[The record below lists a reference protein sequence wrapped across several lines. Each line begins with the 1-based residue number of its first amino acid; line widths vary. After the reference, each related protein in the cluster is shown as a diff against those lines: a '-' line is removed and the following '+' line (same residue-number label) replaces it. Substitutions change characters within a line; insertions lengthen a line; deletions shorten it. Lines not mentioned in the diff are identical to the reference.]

1 MTSKTKKMGFW
12 SIVLL
17 TINSIIGTGIF
28 LSPGGVTKQAGSMAP
43 FIYICTAIFAAVLA
57 VTFASASKYVV
68 KNGAAYSY
76 AKAAFG
82 ENVGMFIGVTR
93 YVSASIAW
101 GVMATAV
108 VKNALNIFGQDPKN
122 LVNVTIGF
130 IILMFILFMINIKG
144 TAFLTLISN
153 LSTIGKMAALAITIL
168 AGLAIILMTGVN
180 NITAV
185 DSLTNEAGKLVV
197 NPMNSTIFVTAV
209 ISAFYAFTGFESV
222 ASGASDMEEPEKN
235 LPRAIPLAIGI
246 IAAIYFGIVLVA
258 MMINSTALVTST
270 EVVILA
276 SVFENRI
283 IRNIIIL
290 GALVSMFG
298 INVASSFHAPRVCEA
313 MANDGILPAILGK
326 RNSKDIPLNAFVLTA
341 VLAIVVP
348 MSFMYDM
355 QGIMIISSIARF
367 AQFIIVPL
375 GVIAFYYGKQKE
387 EIIAAKK
394 NFFTDVIL
402 PIISVALT
410 ALLLYKFNWKGQF
423 SVTSKDGITSLN
435 WYAITAMIIG
445 YALLP
450 VVAYLYMNSNK
461 KKNN

>member
-1 MTSKTKKMGFW
+1 MNKKMKFW
-12 SIVLL
+12 SIVFL
-17 TINSIIGTGIF
+17 TINSVIGTGIF

-43 FIYICTAIFAAVLA
+43 FIYLCAAVFAAVLA
-57 VTFASASKYVV
+57 VTFAAASKYVV

-82 ENVGMFIGVTR
+82 ANTGMFIGVTR

-108 VKNALNIFGQDPKN
+108 IKNALSILGMDSKN
-122 LVNVTIGF
+122 LVNVTAGF
-130 IILMFILFMINIKG
+130 LVLMLILFVINVKG
-144 TAFLTLISN
+144 TAFLTLISD
-153 LSTIGKMAALAITIL
+153 LSTAGKVAALAITIV
-168 AGLAIILMTGVN
+168 AGIVIILITGEN
-180 NITAV
+180 HITDV
-185 DSLTNEAGKLVV
+185 DMLKNAEGGALIPEMDAT
-197 NPMNSTIFVTAV
+197 MFVTAV

-222 ASGASDMEEPEKN
+222 ASGASDMENPEKN

-246 IAAIYFGIVLVA
+246 IAVIYFGIVLVA
-258 MMINSTALVTST
+258 MMINPVALVQSD

-276 SVFENRI
+276 AVFGNKILRG
-283 IRNIIIL
+283 IIII
-290 GALVSMFG
+290 GALISMFG

-313 MANDGILPAILGK
+313 MAKDGVLPAFLGK
-326 RNSKDIPLNAFVLTA
+326 RNSKDIPLNAFILTA
-341 VLAIVVP
+341 ALAIVVP

-375 GVIAFYYGKQKE
+375 GVIVFFMGKQKE
-387 EIIAAKK
+387 EIIDAKK
-394 NFFTDVIL
+394 NVVTDVVL

-410 ALLLYKFNWKGQF
+410 VLLLYKFNWKGQF
-423 SVTSKDGITSLN
+423 SVTGEDGVSHLN

-445 YALLP
+445 YVVLP
-450 VVAYLYMNSNK
+450 IIAYFHLNSK
-461 KKNN
+461 KK

>member
-1 MTSKTKKMGFW
+1 MNKKMKFW
-12 SIVLL
+12 SIVFL

-43 FIYICTAIFAAVLA
+43 FIYLCAAVFAAVLA
-57 VTFASASKYVV
+57 VTFAAASKYVV

-82 ENVGMFIGVTR
+82 TNTGMFIGVTR

-101 GVMATAV
+101 GVMATGV
-108 VKNALNIFGQDPKN
+108 VKNALSILGMDSKN

-130 IILMFILFMINIKG
+130 LVLMLILFIINVKG
-144 TAFLTLISN
+144 TAFLTLISD
-153 LSTIGKMAALAITIL
+153 LSTAGKVAALAITIV
-168 AGLAIILMTGVN
+168 AGIVIIIMTGEN
-180 NITAV
+180 HITDV
-185 DSLTNEAGKLVV
+185 DMLKNAEGGALIPEMDAT
-197 NPMNSTIFVTAV
+197 MFVTAI

-222 ASGASDMEEPEKN
+222 ASGASDMENPEKN

-258 MMINSTALVTST
+258 MMINPVALVQSD

-276 SVFENRI
+276 AVFGNKI
-283 IRNIIIL
+283 IRGIIII
-290 GALVSMFG
+290 GALISMFG

-313 MANDGILPAILGK
+313 MAKDGILPAFLGK
-326 RNSKDIPLNAFVLTA
+326 RNSKDIPMNAFILTA
-341 VLAIVVP
+341 ALAIVVP

-375 GVIAFYYGKQKE
+375 GVIVFFMGKQKE
-387 EIIAAKK
+387 EIIDAKK
-394 NFFTDVIL
+394 NAVTDVVL

-410 ALLLYKFNWKGQF
+410 VLLLYKFNWKGQF
-423 SVTSKDGITSLN
+423 SVTGEDGVAHLN

-445 YALLP
+445 YVVLP
-450 VVAYLYMNSNK
+450 IIAYFHLNSK
-461 KKNN
+461 KK

>member
-1 MTSKTKKMGFW
+1 MNKKMKFW
-12 SIVLL
+12 SIVFL

-43 FIYICTAIFAAVLA
+43 FIYLCAAVFAAVLA
-57 VTFASASKYVV
+57 VTFAAASKYVV

-82 ENVGMFIGVTR
+82 TNTGMFIGVTR

-101 GVMATAV
+101 GVMATGV
-108 VKNALNIFGQDPKN
+108 VKNALSILGMDSKN
-122 LVNVTIGF
+122 LVNVTVGFLVLMLILF
-130 IILMFILFMINIKG
+130 IINVKG
-144 TAFLTLISN
+144 TAFLTLISD
-153 LSTIGKMAALAITIL
+153 LSTAGKVAALAITIV
-168 AGLAIILMTGVN
+168 AGIVIIIMTGEN
-180 NITAV
+180 HITDV
-185 DSLTNEAGKLVV
+185 DMLKNAEGGALIPEMDAT
-197 NPMNSTIFVTAV
+197 MFVTAV

-222 ASGASDMEEPEKN
+222 ASGASDMENPEKN

-246 IAAIYFGIVLVA
+246 IAVIYFGIVLVA
-258 MMINSTALVTST
+258 MMINPVALVQSD

-276 SVFENRI
+276 AVFGNKI
-283 IRNIIIL
+283 IRGIIII
-290 GALVSMFG
+290 GALISMFG

-313 MANDGILPAILGK
+313 MAKDGILPAFLGK
-326 RNSKDIPLNAFVLTA
+326 RNSKDIPMNAFILTA
-341 VLAIVVP
+341 ALAIVVP

-375 GVIAFYYGKQKE
+375 GVIVFFMGKQKE
-387 EIIAAKK
+387 EIIDAKK
-394 NFFTDVIL
+394 NVITDVVL

-410 ALLLYKFNWKGQF
+410 VLLLYKFNWKGQF
-423 SVTSKDGITSLN
+423 SVTGEDGVAHLN

-445 YALLP
+445 YVILP
-450 VVAYLYMNSNK
+450 VVAYFHLNSK
-461 KKNN
+461 KK

>member
-1 MTSKTKKMGFW
+1 MNKKMKFW
-12 SIVLL
+12 SIVFL

-43 FIYICTAIFAAVLA
+43 FIYLCAAVFAAVLA
-57 VTFASASKYVV
+57 VTFAAASKYVV

-82 ENVGMFIGVTR
+82 TNTGMFIGVTR

-101 GVMATAV
+101 GVMATGV
-108 VKNALNIFGQDPKN
+108 VKNALSILGMDSKN
-122 LVNVTIGF
+122 LVNVTVGFLVLMLILF
-130 IILMFILFMINIKG
+130 IINVKG
-144 TAFLTLISN
+144 TAFLTLISD
-153 LSTIGKMAALAITIL
+153 LSTAGKVAALAITIV
-168 AGLAIILMTGVN
+168 AGIVIIIMTGEN
-180 NITAV
+180 HITDV
-185 DSLTNEAGKLVV
+185 DMLKNAEGGALIPEMDAT
-197 NPMNSTIFVTAV
+197 MFVTAV

-222 ASGASDMEEPEKN
+222 ASGASDMENPEKN

-246 IAAIYFGIVLVA
+246 IAVIYFGIVLVA
-258 MMINSTALVTST
+258 MMINPVALVQSD

-276 SVFENRI
+276 AVFGNKI
-283 IRNIIIL
+283 IRGIIII
-290 GALVSMFG
+290 GALISMFG

-313 MANDGILPAILGK
+313 MAKDGILPAFLGK
-326 RNSKDIPLNAFVLTA
+326 RNSKDIPMNAFILTA
-341 VLAIVVP
+341 ALAIVVP

-375 GVIAFYYGKQKE
+375 GVIVFFMGKQKE
-387 EIIAAKK
+387 EIIDAKK
-394 NFFTDVIL
+394 NVITDVIL

-410 ALLLYKFNWKGQF
+410 VLLLYKFNWKGQF
-423 SVTSKDGITSLN
+423 SVTGEDGVAHLN

-445 YALLP
+445 YVILP
-450 VVAYLYMNSNK
+450 IVAYFHLNSK
-461 KKNN
+461 KK

>member
-1 MTSKTKKMGFW
+1 MNKKMKFW
-12 SIVLL
+12 SIVFL
-17 TINSIIGTGIF
+17 TINSVIGTGIF

-43 FIYICTAIFAAVLA
+43 FIYLCAAVFAAVLA
-57 VTFASASKYVV
+57 VTFAAASKYVV

-82 ENVGMFIGVTR
+82 ANTGMFIGVTR

-101 GVMATAV
+101 GVMATGV
-108 VKNALNIFGQDPKN
+108 VKNALSILGMDSKN

-130 IILMFILFMINIKG
+130 LVLMLILFIINVKG
-144 TAFLTLISN
+144 TAFLTLISD
-153 LSTIGKMAALAITIL
+153 LSTAGKVAALAITIV
-168 AGLAIILMTGVN
+168 AGIVIIIMTGEN
-180 NITAV
+180 HITDV
-185 DSLTNEAGKLVV
+185 DMLKNAEGGALIPEMDAT
-197 NPMNSTIFVTAV
+197 MFVTAV

-222 ASGASDMEEPEKN
+222 ASGASDMENPEKN

-246 IAAIYFGIVLVA
+246 IAVIYFGIVLVA
-258 MMINSTALVTST
+258 MMINPVALVQSD

-276 SVFENRI
+276 AVFGNKI
-283 IRNIIIL
+283 IRGIIII
-290 GALVSMFG
+290 GALISMFG

-313 MANDGILPAILGK
+313 MAKDGILPAFLGK
-326 RNSKDIPLNAFVLTA
+326 RNSKDIPMNAFILTA
-341 VLAIVVP
+341 ALAIVVP

-375 GVIAFYYGKQKE
+375 GVIVFFMGKQKE
-387 EIIAAKK
+387 EIIDAKK
-394 NFFTDVIL
+394 NVITDVVL

-410 ALLLYKFNWKGQF
+410 VLLLYKFNWKGQF
-423 SVTSKDGITSLN
+423 SVTGEDGVAHLN

-445 YALLP
+445 YVVLP
-450 VVAYLYMNSNK
+450 IVAYFHLNSK
-461 KKNN
+461 KK

>member
-1 MTSKTKKMGFW
+1 MNKKMKFW
-12 SIVLL
+12 SIVFL
-17 TINSIIGTGIF
+17 TINSVIGTGIF

-43 FIYICTAIFAAVLA
+43 FIYLCAAVFAAVLA
-57 VTFASASKYVV
+57 VTFAAASKYVV

-82 ENVGMFIGVTR
+82 ANTGMFIGVTR

-108 VKNALNIFGQDPKN
+108 IKNALSILGMDSKN
-122 LVNVTIGF
+122 LVNVTVGF
-130 IILMFILFMINIKG
+130 LVLMLILFVINVKG
-144 TAFLTLISN
+144 TAFLTLISD
-153 LSTIGKMAALAITIL
+153 LSTAGKVAALAITIV
-168 AGLAIILMTGVN
+168 AGIVIIIITGEN
-180 NITAV
+180 HITDV
-185 DSLTNEAGKLVV
+185 DMLKNAEGGSLIPTMDAT
-197 NPMNSTIFVTAV
+197 MFVTAV

-222 ASGASDMEEPEKN
+222 ASGASDMENPEKN
-235 LPRAIPLAIGI
+235 LPRAIPLAIGV

-258 MMINSTALVTST
+258 MMINPVALVQSE

-276 SVFENRI
+276 AVFGNKI
-283 IRNIIIL
+283 IRGIIII
-290 GALVSMFG
+290 GALISMFG

-313 MANDGILPAILGK
+313 MAKDGVLPAFLGK

-375 GVIAFYYGKQKE
+375 GVIVFFMGKQKE
-387 EIIAAKK
+387 EIIDAKK
-394 NFFTDVIL
+394 NVITDVVL

-410 ALLLYKFNWKGQF
+410 VLLLYKFNWKGQF
-423 SVTSKDGITSLN
+423 SVTGEDGVTHLN
-435 WYAITAMIIG
+435 WYAITAMVIG
-445 YALLP
+445 YVVLP
-450 VVAYLYMNSNK
+450 IIAYFHLNSK
-461 KKNN
+461 KK

>member
-1 MTSKTKKMGFW
+1 MNKKMKFW
-12 SIVLL
+12 SIVFL
-17 TINSIIGTGIF
+17 TINSVIGTGIF

-43 FIYICTAIFAAVLA
+43 FIYLCAAVFAAVLA
-57 VTFASASKYVV
+57 VTFAAASKYVV

-82 ENVGMFIGVTR
+82 ANTGMFIGVTR

-108 VKNALNIFGQDPKN
+108 IKNALSILGMDSKN
-122 LVNVTIGF
+122 LVNVTLGF
-130 IILMFILFMINIKG
+130 LVLMLILFVINVKG
-144 TAFLTLISN
+144 TAFLTLISD
-153 LSTIGKMAALAITIL
+153 LSTAGKVAALAITIV
-168 AGLAIILMTGVN
+168 AGIVIIIMTGEN
-180 NITAV
+180 HITDV
-185 DSLTNEAGKLVV
+185 DMLKNAEGGALIPTMDAT
-197 NPMNSTIFVTAV
+197 MFVTAV

-222 ASGASDMEEPEKN
+222 ASGASDMENPEKN

-246 IAAIYFGIVLVA
+246 IAVIYFGIVLVA
-258 MMINSTALVTST
+258 MMINPVALVQSD

-276 SVFENRI
+276 AVFGNKILRG
-283 IRNIIIL
+283 IIII
-290 GALVSMFG
+290 GALISMFG

-313 MANDGILPAILGK
+313 MAKDGVLPAFLGK
-326 RNSKDIPLNAFVLTA
+326 RNSKDIPLNAFILTA

-375 GVIAFYYGKQKE
+375 GVIVFFMGKQKE
-387 EIIAAKK
+387 EIIDAKK
-394 NFFTDVIL
+394 NVITDVVL

-410 ALLLYKFNWKGQF
+410 VLLLYKFNWKGQF
-423 SVTSKDGITSLN
+423 SVTGEDGVAHLN

-445 YALLP
+445 YVVLP
-450 VVAYLYMNSNK
+450 IIAYFHLNSK
-461 KKNN
+461 KK

>member
-1 MTSKTKKMGFW
+1 MNKKMKFW
-12 SIVLL
+12 SIVFL

-43 FIYICTAIFAAVLA
+43 FIYLCAAVFAAVLA
-57 VTFASASKYVV
+57 VTFAAASKYVV

-82 ENVGMFIGVTR
+82 TNTGMFIGVTR

-101 GVMATAV
+101 GVMATGV
-108 VKNALNIFGQDPKN
+108 VKNALSILGMDSKN

-130 IILMFILFMINIKG
+130 LVLMLILFIINVKG
-144 TAFLTLISN
+144 TAFLTLISD
-153 LSTIGKMAALAITIL
+153 LSTAGKVAALAITIV
-168 AGLAIILMTGVN
+168 AGIVIIIMTGEN
-180 NITAV
+180 HITDV
-185 DSLTNEAGKLVV
+185 DMLKNAEGGSLIPTMDAT
-197 NPMNSTIFVTAV
+197 MFVTAV

-222 ASGASDMEEPEKN
+222 ASGASDMENPEKN

-246 IAAIYFGIVLVA
+246 IAVIYFGIVLVA
-258 MMINSTALVTST
+258 MMINPVALVQSD

-276 SVFENRI
+276 AVFGNKI
-283 IRNIIIL
+283 IRGIIII
-290 GALVSMFG
+290 GALISMFG

-313 MANDGILPAILGK
+313 MAKDGILPAFLGK
-326 RNSKDIPLNAFVLTA
+326 RNSKDIPMNAFILTA
-341 VLAIVVP
+341 ALAIVVP

-375 GVIAFYYGKQKE
+375 GVIVFFMGKQKE
-387 EIIAAKK
+387 EIIDAKK
-394 NFFTDVIL
+394 NVITDVVL

-410 ALLLYKFNWKGQF
+410 VLLLYKFNWKGQF
-423 SVTSKDGITSLN
+423 SVTGEGGVAHLN

-445 YALLP
+445 YVILP
-450 VVAYLYMNSNK
+450 IVAYFHLNSK
-461 KKNN
+461 KK

>member
-1 MTSKTKKMGFW
+1 MNKKMKFW
-12 SIVLL
+12 SIVFL

-43 FIYICTAIFAAVLA
+43 FIYLCAAVFAAVLA

-82 ENVGMFIGVTR
+82 ENTGMFIGVTR

-101 GVMATAV
+101 GVMATGV
-108 VKNALNIFGQDPKN
+108 VKNALSILGMDSKN
-122 LVNVTIGF
+122 LVNVTVGFLILMLILF
-130 IILMFILFMINIKG
+130 IINVKG
-144 TAFLTLISN
+144 TAFLTLISD
-153 LSTIGKMAALAITIL
+153 LSTAGKVAALAITIV
-168 AGLAIILMTGVN
+168 AGIVIIIMTGEN
-180 NITAV
+180 HIADV
-185 DSLTNEAGKLVV
+185 DMLKNAEGGALIPEMDAT
-197 NPMNSTIFVTAV
+197 MFVTAI

-222 ASGASDMEEPEKN
+222 ASGASDMENPEKN

-258 MMINSTALVTST
+258 MMINPVALVQSD

-276 SVFENRI
+276 AVFGNKI
-283 IRNIIIL
+283 IRGIIII
-290 GALVSMFG
+290 GALISMFG

-313 MANDGILPAILGK
+313 MAKDGILPAFLGK
-326 RNSKDIPLNAFVLTA
+326 RNSKDIPMNAFILTA
-341 VLAIVVP
+341 ALAIVVP

-375 GVIAFYYGKQKE
+375 GVIVFFMGKQKE
-387 EIIAAKK
+387 EIIDAKK
-394 NFFTDVIL
+394 NVITDVVL

-410 ALLLYKFNWKGQF
+410 VLLLYKFNWKGQF
-423 SVTSKDGITSLN
+423 SVTGEDGVAHLN

-445 YALLP
+445 YVILP
-450 VVAYLYMNSNK
+450 IVAYFHLNSK
-461 KKNN
+461 KK

>member
-1 MTSKTKKMGFW
+1 MNKKMKFW
-12 SIVLL
+12 SIVFL
-17 TINSIIGTGIF
+17 TINSVIGTGIF

-43 FIYICTAIFAAVLA
+43 FIYLCAAVFAAVLA
-57 VTFASASKYVV
+57 VTFAAASKYVV

-82 ENVGMFIGVTR
+82 ANTGMFIGVTR

-108 VKNALNIFGQDPKN
+108 IKNALSILGMDSKN
-122 LVNVTIGF
+122 LVNVTLGF
-130 IILMFILFMINIKG
+130 LVLMLILFVINVKG
-144 TAFLTLISN
+144 TAFLTLISD
-153 LSTIGKMAALAITIL
+153 LSTAGKVAALAITIV
-168 AGLAIILMTGVN
+168 AGIVIIIMTGEN
-180 NITAV
+180 HITDV
-185 DSLTNEAGKLVV
+185 DMLKNAEGGALIPEMDAT
-197 NPMNSTIFVTAV
+197 MFVTAV

-222 ASGASDMEEPEKN
+222 ASGASDMENPEKN

-246 IAAIYFGIVLVA
+246 IAVIYFGIVLVA
-258 MMINSTALVTST
+258 MMINPVALVQSD

-276 SVFENRI
+276 AVFGNKILRG
-283 IRNIIIL
+283 IIII
-290 GALVSMFG
+290 GALISMFG

-313 MANDGILPAILGK
+313 MAKDGVLPAFLGK
-326 RNSKDIPLNAFVLTA
+326 RNSKDIPLNAFILTA

-375 GVIAFYYGKQKE
+375 GVIVFFMGKQKE
-387 EIIAAKK
+387 EIIDAKK
-394 NFFTDVIL
+394 NVITDVVL

-410 ALLLYKFNWKGQF
+410 VLLLYKFNWKGQF
-423 SVTSKDGITSLN
+423 SVTGEDGVAHLN

-445 YALLP
+445 YVILP
-450 VVAYLYMNSNK
+450 VVAYFHLNSK
-461 KKNN
+461 KK

>member
-1 MTSKTKKMGFW
+1 MNKKMKFW
-12 SIVLL
+12 SIVFL
-17 TINSIIGTGIF
+17 TINSVIGTGIF

-43 FIYICTAIFAAVLA
+43 FIYLCAAVFAAVLA
-57 VTFASASKYVV
+57 VTFAAASKYVV

-82 ENVGMFIGVTR
+82 ANTGMFIGVTR

-108 VKNALNIFGQDPKN
+108 IKNALSILGMDSKN
-122 LVNVTIGF
+122 LVNVTLGF
-130 IILMFILFMINIKG
+130 LVLMLILFVINVKG
-144 TAFLTLISN
+144 TAFLTLISD
-153 LSTIGKMAALAITIL
+153 LSTAGKVAALAITIV
-168 AGLAIILMTGVN
+168 AGIVIILITGEN
-180 NITAV
+180 HITDV
-185 DSLTNEAGKLVV
+185 DMLKNAEGGALIPEMDTT
-197 NPMNSTIFVTAV
+197 MFVTAV

-222 ASGASDMEEPEKN
+222 ASGASDMENPEKN

-246 IAAIYFGIVLVA
+246 IAVIYFGIVLVA
-258 MMINSTALVTST
+258 MMINPVALVQSD

-276 SVFENRI
+276 AVFGNKILRG
-283 IRNIIIL
+283 IIII
-290 GALVSMFG
+290 GALISMFG

-313 MANDGILPAILGK
+313 MAKDGVLPAFLGK
-326 RNSKDIPLNAFVLTA
+326 RNSKDIPLNAFILTA
-341 VLAIVVP
+341 ALAIVVP

-375 GVIAFYYGKQKE
+375 GVIVFFMGKQKE
-387 EIIAAKK
+387 EIIDAKK
-394 NFFTDVIL
+394 NVITDVVL

-410 ALLLYKFNWKGQF
+410 VLLLYKFNWKGQF
-423 SVTSKDGITSLN
+423 SVTGEDGVAHLN

-445 YALLP
+445 YVVLP
-450 VVAYLYMNSNK
+450 IIAYFHLNSK
-461 KKNN
+461 KK

>member
-1 MTSKTKKMGFW
+1 MNKKMKFW
-12 SIVLL
+12 SIVFL

-43 FIYICTAIFAAVLA
+43 FIYLCAAVFAAVLA
-57 VTFASASKYVV
+57 VTFAAASKYVV

-82 ENVGMFIGVTR
+82 TNTGMFIGVTR

-101 GVMATAV
+101 GVMATGV
-108 VKNALNIFGQDPKN
+108 VKNALSILGMDSKN

-130 IILMFILFMINIKG
+130 LVLMLILFIINVKG
-144 TAFLTLISN
+144 TAFLTFISD
-153 LSTIGKMAALAITIL
+153 LSTAGKVAALAITIV
-168 AGLAIILMTGVN
+168 AGIVIIIMTGEN
-180 NITAV
+180 HITDV
-185 DSLTNEAGKLVV
+185 DMLKNAEGGALIPEMDAT
-197 NPMNSTIFVTAV
+197 MFVTAI

-222 ASGASDMEEPEKN
+222 ASGASDMENPEKN

-258 MMINSTALVTST
+258 MMINPVALVQSD

-276 SVFENRI
+276 AVFGNKI
-283 IRNIIIL
+283 IRGIIII
-290 GALVSMFG
+290 GALISMFG

-313 MANDGILPAILGK
+313 MAKDGILPAFLGK
-326 RNSKDIPLNAFVLTA
+326 RNSKDIPMNAFILTA
-341 VLAIVVP
+341 ALAIVVP

-375 GVIAFYYGKQKE
+375 GVIVFFMGKQKE
-387 EIIAAKK
+387 EIIDAKK
-394 NFFTDVIL
+394 NVITDVVL

-410 ALLLYKFNWKGQF
+410 VLLLYKFNWKGQF
-423 SVTSKDGITSLN
+423 SVTGEDGVAHLN

-445 YALLP
+445 YVILP
-450 VVAYLYMNSNK
+450 VVAYFHLNSK
-461 KKNN
+461 KK

>member
-1 MTSKTKKMGFW
+1 MNKKMKFW
-12 SIVLL
+12 SIVFL
-17 TINSIIGTGIF
+17 TINSVIGTGIF

-43 FIYICTAIFAAVLA
+43 FIYLCAAVFAAVLA
-57 VTFASASKYVV
+57 VTFAAASKYVV

-82 ENVGMFIGVTR
+82 ANTGMFIGVTR

-101 GVMATAV
+101 GVMATGV
-108 VKNALNIFGQDPKN
+108 VKNALSILGMDSKN

-130 IILMFILFMINIKG
+130 LVLMLILFIINVKG
-144 TAFLTLISN
+144 TAFLTLISD
-153 LSTIGKMAALAITIL
+153 LSTAGKVAALAITIV
-168 AGLAIILMTGVN
+168 AGIVIIIMTGEN
-180 NITAV
+180 HITDV
-185 DSLTNEAGKLVV
+185 DMLKNAEGGALIPTMDAT
-197 NPMNSTIFVTAV
+197 MFVTAV

-222 ASGASDMEEPEKN
+222 ALGASDMENPEKN

-246 IAAIYFGIVLVA
+246 IAVIYFGIVLVA
-258 MMINSTALVTST
+258 MMINPVALVQSD

-276 SVFENRI
+276 AVFGNKI
-283 IRNIIIL
+283 IRGIIII
-290 GALVSMFG
+290 GALISMFG

-313 MANDGILPAILGK
+313 MAKDGILPAFLGK
-326 RNSKDIPLNAFVLTA
+326 RNSKDIPMNAFILTA

-375 GVIAFYYGKQKE
+375 GVIVFFMGKQKE
-387 EIIAAKK
+387 EIIDAKK
-394 NFFTDVIL
+394 NVITDVVL

-410 ALLLYKFNWKGQF
+410 VLLLYKFNWKGQF
-423 SVTSKDGITSLN
+423 SVTGEDGVAHLN

-445 YALLP
+445 YVVLP
-450 VVAYLYMNSNK
+450 IVAYFHLNSK
-461 KKNN
+461 KK

>member
-1 MTSKTKKMGFW
+1 MNKKMKFW
-12 SIVLL
+12 SIVFL

-43 FIYICTAIFAAVLA
+43 FIYLCAAAFAAVLA
-57 VTFASASKYVV
+57 VTFAAASKYVV

-82 ENVGMFIGVTR
+82 TNVGMFIGVTR

-101 GVMATAV
+101 GVMATGV
-108 VKNALNIFGQDPKN
+108 VKNALSIAGMDPKSMVN
-122 LVNVTIGF
+122 ITVGFLVLMLVLF
-130 IILMFILFMINIKG
+130 IINVKG
-144 TAFLTLISN
+144 TEFLTLISD
-153 LSTIGKMAALAITIL
+153 LSTAGKMAALVITII
-168 AGLAIILMTGVN
+168 AGVVIIIMTGENHLADVDMLKN
-180 NITAV
+180 ADGSNLIPEMDATA
-185 DSLTNEAGKLVV
+185 
-197 NPMNSTIFVTAV
+197 FVTAV

-222 ASGASDMEEPEKN
+222 ASGASDMENPEKN
-235 LPRAIPLAIGI
+235 LPKAIPLAIGI

-258 MMINSTALVTST
+258 MMINSNALVLSD
-270 EVVILA
+270 EVVVLA
-276 SVFENRI
+276 SVFTNKI
-283 IRNIIIL
+283 IRGIIII

-313 MANDGILPAILGK
+313 MAKDGILPDFLGK
-326 RNSKDIPLNAFVLTA
+326 RNANDIPLNAFILTA
-341 VLAIVVP
+341 LLAIVVP

-375 GVIAFYYGKQKE
+375 GVIMFFTGKQKE
-387 EIIAAKK
+387 NIINAKK
-394 NFFTDVIL
+394 NFITDVIL

-410 ALLLYKFNWKGQF
+410 VLLLYKFNWKGQF
-423 SVTSKDGITSLN
+423 SVADADGVLHLN

-445 YALLP
+445 YVILP
-450 VVAYLYMNSNK
+450 IVAFVRLNT
-461 KKNN
+461 KND

>member
-1 MTSKTKKMGFW
+1 MNKKMKFW
-12 SIVLL
+12 SIVFL

-43 FIYICTAIFAAVLA
+43 FIYLCAAVFAAVLA
-57 VTFASASKYVV
+57 VTFAAASKYVV

-82 ENVGMFIGVTR
+82 ANTGMFIGVTR

-101 GVMATAV
+101 GVMATGV
-108 VKNALNIFGQDPKN
+108 VKNALSILGMDPKN

-130 IILMFILFMINIKG
+130 LVLMLILFIINVKG
-144 TAFLTLISN
+144 TAFLTLISD
-153 LSTIGKMAALAITIL
+153 LSTAGKVAALAITIV
-168 AGLAIILMTGVN
+168 AGIVIIIMTGEN
-180 NITAV
+180 HITDV
-185 DSLTNEAGKLVV
+185 DMLKNAEGGALIPEMDAT
-197 NPMNSTIFVTAV
+197 MFVTAI

-222 ASGASDMEEPEKN
+222 ASGASDMETPEKN

-258 MMINSTALVTST
+258 MMINPVALVQSD

-276 SVFENRI
+276 AVFGNKI
-283 IRNIIIL
+283 IRGIIII
-290 GALVSMFG
+290 GALISMFG

-313 MANDGILPAILGK
+313 MAKDGILPAFLGK
-326 RNSKDIPLNAFVLTA
+326 RNSKDIPMNAFILTA
-341 VLAIVVP
+341 ALAIVVP

-375 GVIAFYYGKQKE
+375 GVIVFFMGKQKE
-387 EIIAAKK
+387 EIIDAKK
-394 NFFTDVIL
+394 NVITDVVL

-410 ALLLYKFNWKGQF
+410 VLLLYKFNWKGQF
-423 SVTSKDGITSLN
+423 SVTGEDGVAHLN

-445 YALLP
+445 YVILP
-450 VVAYLYMNSNK
+450 IVAYFHLNSK
-461 KKNN
+461 KK

>member
-1 MTSKTKKMGFW
+1 MNKKMKFW
-12 SIVLL
+12 SIVFL
-17 TINSIIGTGIF
+17 TINSVIGTGIF

-43 FIYICTAIFAAVLA
+43 FIYLCAAVFAAVLA
-57 VTFASASKYVV
+57 VTFAAASKYVV

-82 ENVGMFIGVTR
+82 TNTGMFIGVTR

-108 VKNALNIFGQDPKN
+108 IKNALSILGMDSKN
-122 LVNVTIGF
+122 LVNVTVGF
-130 IILMFILFMINIKG
+130 LVLMLILFVINVKG
-144 TAFLTLISN
+144 TAFLTLISD
-153 LSTIGKMAALAITIL
+153 LSTVGKVAALSITII
-168 AGLAIILMTGVN
+168 AGIVIILITGEN
-180 NITAV
+180 HITDV
-185 DSLTNEAGKLVV
+185 DMLKNAEGGALIPTMDAT
-197 NPMNSTIFVTAV
+197 MFVTAV

-222 ASGASDMEEPEKN
+222 ASGASDMENPEKN
-235 LPRAIPLAIGI
+235 LPRAIPLAIGV

-258 MMINSTALVTST
+258 MMINPVALVQSE

-276 SVFENRI
+276 AVFGNKI
-283 IRNIIIL
+283 IRGIIII
-290 GALVSMFG
+290 GALISMFG

-313 MANDGILPAILGK
+313 MAKDGVLPAFLGK
-326 RNSKDIPLNAFVLTA
+326 RNSKDIPLNAFILTA
-341 VLAIVVP
+341 ALAIVVP

-375 GVIAFYYGKQKE
+375 GVIVFFMGKQKE
-387 EIIAAKK
+387 EIIDAKK
-394 NFFTDVIL
+394 NVITDVVL

-410 ALLLYKFNWKGQF
+410 ILLLYKFNWKGQF
-423 SVTSKDGITSLN
+423 SVTGEDGVAHLN

-445 YALLP
+445 YVVLP
-450 VVAYLYMNSNK
+450 IVAYFHLNSK
-461 KKNN
+461 KK

>member
-1 MTSKTKKMGFW
+1 MNKKMKFW
-12 SIVLL
+12 SIVFL
-17 TINSIIGTGIF
+17 TINSVIGTGIF

-43 FIYICTAIFAAVLA
+43 FIYLCAAVFAAVLA
-57 VTFASASKYVV
+57 VTFAAASKYVV

-82 ENVGMFIGVTR
+82 ANTGMFIGVTR

-101 GVMATAV
+101 GVMATGV
-108 VKNALNIFGQDPKN
+108 VKNALSILGMDSKN

-130 IILMFILFMINIKG
+130 LVLMLILFIINVKG
-144 TAFLTLISN
+144 TAFLTLISD
-153 LSTIGKMAALAITIL
+153 LSTAGKVAALAITIV
-168 AGLAIILMTGVN
+168 AGIVIIIMTGEN
-180 NITAV
+180 HITDV
-185 DSLTNEAGKLVV
+185 DMLKNAEGGSLIPTMDAT
-197 NPMNSTIFVTAV
+197 MFVTAV

-222 ASGASDMEEPEKN
+222 ASGASDMENPEKN
-235 LPRAIPLAIGI
+235 LPRAIPLAIGV

-258 MMINSTALVTST
+258 MMINPVALVQSD

-276 SVFENRI
+276 AVFGNKI
-283 IRNIIIL
+283 IRGIIII

-313 MANDGILPAILGK
+313 MAKDGILPAFLGK
-326 RNSKDIPLNAFVLTA
+326 RNSKDIPMNAFILTA

-375 GVIAFYYGKQKE
+375 GVIVFFMGKQKE
-387 EIIAAKK
+387 EIIDAKK
-394 NFFTDVIL
+394 NVITDVVL

-410 ALLLYKFNWKGQF
+410 VLLLYKFNWKGQF
-423 SVTSKDGITSLN
+423 SVTGEDGVAHLN

-445 YALLP
+445 YVVLP
-450 VVAYLYMNSNK
+450 IVAYFHLNSK
-461 KKNN
+461 KK

>member
-1 MTSKTKKMGFW
+1 MNKKMKFW
-12 SIVLL
+12 SIVFL

-43 FIYICTAIFAAVLA
+43 FIYLCAAVFAAVLA
-57 VTFASASKYVV
+57 VTFAAASKYVV

-82 ENVGMFIGVTR
+82 ANTGMFIGVTR

-101 GVMATAV
+101 GVMATGV
-108 VKNALNIFGQDPKN
+108 VKNALSILGMDSKN
-122 LVNVTIGF
+122 LVNVTVGFLVLMLILF
-130 IILMFILFMINIKG
+130 IINVKG
-144 TAFLTLISN
+144 TAFLTLISD
-153 LSTIGKMAALAITIL
+153 LSTAGKVAALAITIV
-168 AGLAIILMTGVN
+168 AGIVIIIMTGEN
-180 NITAV
+180 HITDV
-185 DSLTNEAGKLVV
+185 DMLKNAEGGALIPEMDAT
-197 NPMNSTIFVTAV
+197 MFVTAV

-222 ASGASDMEEPEKN
+222 ASGASDMENPEKN

-258 MMINSTALVTST
+258 MMINPVALVQSD

-276 SVFENRI
+276 AVFGNKI
-283 IRNIIIL
+283 IRGIIII
-290 GALVSMFG
+290 GALISMFG

-313 MANDGILPAILGK
+313 MAKDGILPAFLGK
-326 RNSKDIPLNAFVLTA
+326 RNSKDIPMNAFILTA
-341 VLAIVVP
+341 ALAIVVP

-375 GVIAFYYGKQKE
+375 GVIVFFMGKQKE
-387 EIIAAKK
+387 EIIDAKK
-394 NFFTDVIL
+394 NVITDVVL

-410 ALLLYKFNWKGQF
+410 VLLLYKFNWKGQF
-423 SVTSKDGITSLN
+423 SVTGEDGVAHLN

-445 YALLP
+445 YVILP
-450 VVAYLYMNSNK
+450 IVAYFHLNSK
-461 KKNN
+461 KK

>member
-1 MTSKTKKMGFW
+1 MNKKMKFW
-12 SIVLL
+12 SIVFL
-17 TINSIIGTGIF
+17 TINSVIGTGIF

-43 FIYICTAIFAAVLA
+43 FIYLCAAVFAAVLA
-57 VTFASASKYVV
+57 VTFAAASKYVV

-82 ENVGMFIGVTR
+82 ANTGMFIGVTR

-101 GVMATAV
+101 GVMATGV
-108 VKNALNIFGQDPKN
+108 VKNALSILGMDSKN

-130 IILMFILFMINIKG
+130 LVLMLILFIINVKG
-144 TAFLTLISN
+144 TAFLTLISD
-153 LSTIGKMAALAITIL
+153 LSTAGKVAALAITIV
-168 AGLAIILMTGVN
+168 AGIVIIIMTGEN
-180 NITAV
+180 HITDV
-185 DSLTNEAGKLVV
+185 DMLKNAEGGALIPEMDAT
-197 NPMNSTIFVTAV
+197 MFVTAV

-222 ASGASDMEEPEKN
+222 ASGASDMENPEKN

-246 IAAIYFGIVLVA
+246 IAVIYFGIVLVA
-258 MMINSTALVTST
+258 MMINPVALVQSD

-276 SVFENRI
+276 AVFGNKI
-283 IRNIIIL
+283 IRGIIII
-290 GALVSMFG
+290 GALISMFG

-313 MANDGILPAILGK
+313 MAKDGILPAFLGK
-326 RNSKDIPLNAFVLTA
+326 RNSKDIPMNAFILTA
-341 VLAIVVP
+341 ALAIVVP

-375 GVIAFYYGKQKE
+375 GVIVFFMGKQKE
-387 EIIAAKK
+387 EIIEAKK
-394 NFFTDVIL
+394 NVITDVVL

-410 ALLLYKFNWKGQF
+410 VLLLYKFNWKGQF
-423 SVTSKDGITSLN
+423 SVTGEDGVAHLN

-445 YALLP
+445 YVILP
-450 VVAYLYMNSNK
+450 VVAYFHLNSK
-461 KKNN
+461 KK

>member
-1 MTSKTKKMGFW
+1 MNKKMKFW
-12 SIVLL
+12 SIVFL

-43 FIYICTAIFAAVLA
+43 FIYLCAAIFAAVLA
-57 VTFASASKYVV
+57 VTFAAASKYVV

-82 ENVGMFIGVTR
+82 ANTGMFIGVTR

-108 VKNALNIFGQDPKN
+108 IKNALSILGMDSKN
-122 LVNVTIGF
+122 LVNVTVGF
-130 IILMFILFMINIKG
+130 LVLMLILFVINVKG
-144 TAFLTLISN
+144 TAFLTLISD
-153 LSTIGKMAALAITIL
+153 LSTAGKVAALAITIV
-168 AGLAIILMTGVN
+168 AGIVIILITGEN
-180 NITAV
+180 HITDV
-185 DSLTNEAGKLVV
+185 DMLKNADGGALIPE
-197 NPMNSTIFVTAV
+197 MNATVFVTAV

-222 ASGASDMEEPEKN
+222 ASGASDMENPEKN
-235 LPRAIPLAIGI
+235 LPRAIPLAIGV

-258 MMINSTALVTST
+258 MMINPVALVQSE

-276 SVFENRI
+276 AVFGNKI
-283 IRNIIIL
+283 IRGIIII
-290 GALVSMFG
+290 GALISMFG

-313 MANDGILPAILGK
+313 MAKDGILPAFLGK
-326 RNSKDIPLNAFVLTA
+326 RNSKDIPLNAFILTA
-341 VLAIVVP
+341 ALAIVVP

-375 GVIAFYYGKQKE
+375 GVIVFFMGKQKE
-387 EIIAAKK
+387 EIIDAKK
-394 NFFTDVIL
+394 NVITDVVL

-410 ALLLYKFNWKGQF
+410 VLLLYKFNWKVQF
-423 SVTSKDGITSLN
+423 SVTDADGVAHLN

-445 YALLP
+445 YVVLP
-450 VVAYLYMNSNK
+450 IAAYFHLNSK
-461 KKNN
+461 KK

>member
-1 MTSKTKKMGFW
+1 MNKKMKFW

-43 FIYICTAIFAAVLA
+43 FIYLCAAVFAAVLA
-57 VTFASASKYVV
+57 VTFAAASKYVV

-82 ENVGMFIGVTR
+82 ANTGMFIGVTR

-101 GVMATAV
+101 GVMATGV
-108 VKNALNIFGQDPKN
+108 VKNALSILGMDSKN

-130 IILMFILFMINIKG
+130 LVLMLILFLVNAKG
-144 TAFLTLISN
+144 TAFLTLISD
-153 LSTIGKMAALAITIL
+153 LSTAGKMAALAITIA
-168 AGLAIILMTGVN
+168 AGVVIIIMTGEN
-180 NITAV
+180 HITDV
-185 DSLTNEAGKLVV
+185 DMLKDAAGASVIPEMDATV
-197 NPMNSTIFVTAV
+197 FVTAV

-222 ASGASDMEEPEKN
+222 ASGASDMENPEKN

-258 MMINSTALVTST
+258 MMINPVALVQSD

-276 SVFENRI
+276 AVFNSKI
-283 IRNIIIL
+283 IRGIIII
-290 GALVSMFG
+290 GALISMFG

-313 MANDGILPAILGK
+313 MAKDGILPAFLGK
-326 RNSKDIPLNAFVLTA
+326 RNSNDIPMNAFILTA
-341 VLAIVVP
+341 ALAIVVP

-375 GVIAFYYGKQKE
+375 GVIMFFMGKQKE
-387 EIIAAKK
+387 EIIDAKK
-394 NFFTDVIL
+394 NVITDVVL

-410 ALLLYKFNWKGQF
+410 VLLLYKFNWKGQF
-423 SVTSKDGITSLN
+423 SVTSEDGVSHLN

-445 YALLP
+445 YIILP
-450 VVAYLYMNSNK
+450 IAAYFRLNSKKNK
-461 KKNN
+461 K

>member
-1 MTSKTKKMGFW
+1 MNKKMKFW
-12 SIVLL
+12 SIVFL

-43 FIYICTAIFAAVLA
+43 FIYLCAAVFAAVLA
-57 VTFASASKYVV
+57 VTFAAASKYVV

-82 ENVGMFIGVTR
+82 ANTGMFIGVTR

-108 VKNALNIFGQDPKN
+108 IKNALSILGMDSKN
-122 LVNVTIGF
+122 LVNVTVGFLVLMLILF
-130 IILMFILFMINIKG
+130 IINVKG
-144 TAFLTLISN
+144 TAFLTLISD
-153 LSTIGKMAALAITIL
+153 LSTAGKVAALAITIV
-168 AGLAIILMTGVN
+168 AGIVIIIMTGEN
-180 NITAV
+180 HITDV
-185 DSLTNEAGKLVV
+185 DMLKNAEGGALIPTMDAT
-197 NPMNSTIFVTAV
+197 MFVTAV

-222 ASGASDMEEPEKN
+222 ASGASDMENPEKN
-235 LPRAIPLAIGI
+235 LPRAIPLAIGV

-258 MMINSTALVTST
+258 MMINPVALVQSE

-276 SVFENRI
+276 AVFGNKI
-283 IRNIIIL
+283 IRGIIII
-290 GALVSMFG
+290 GALISMFG

-313 MANDGILPAILGK
+313 MAKDGVLPAFLGK

-375 GVIAFYYGKQKE
+375 GVIVFFMGKQKE
-387 EIIAAKK
+387 EIIDAKK
-394 NFFTDVIL
+394 NVITDVVL

-410 ALLLYKFNWKGQF
+410 VLLLYKFNWKGQF
-423 SVTSKDGITSLN
+423 SVTGEDGVTHLN
-435 WYAITAMIIG
+435 WYAITAMVIG
-445 YALLP
+445 YVVLP
-450 VVAYLYMNSNK
+450 IVAYFHLNSK
-461 KKNN
+461 KK

>member
-1 MTSKTKKMGFW
+1 MNKKMKFW
-12 SIVLL
+12 SIVFL
-17 TINSIIGTGIF
+17 TINSVIGTGIF

-43 FIYICTAIFAAVLA
+43 FIYLCAAVFAAVLA
-57 VTFASASKYVV
+57 VTFAAASKYVV

-82 ENVGMFIGVTR
+82 ANTGMFIGVTR

-101 GVMATAV
+101 GVMATGV
-108 VKNALNIFGQDPKN
+108 VKNALSILGMDSKN

-130 IILMFILFMINIKG
+130 LVLMLILFIINVKG
-144 TAFLTLISN
+144 TAFLTLISD
-153 LSTIGKMAALAITIL
+153 LSTVGKVAALSITII
-168 AGLAIILMTGVN
+168 AGIVIIIMTGEN
-180 NITAV
+180 HITDV
-185 DSLTNEAGKLVV
+185 DMLKNAEGGALIPEMDAT
-197 NPMNSTIFVTAV
+197 MFVTAV

-222 ASGASDMEEPEKN
+222 ASGASDMENPEKN

-246 IAAIYFGIVLVA
+246 IAVIYFGIVLVA
-258 MMINSTALVTST
+258 MMINPVALVQSD

-276 SVFENRI
+276 AVFGNKI
-283 IRNIIIL
+283 IRGIIII
-290 GALVSMFG
+290 GALISMFG

-313 MANDGILPAILGK
+313 MAKDGILPAFLGK
-326 RNSKDIPLNAFVLTA
+326 RNSKDIPMNAFILTA
-341 VLAIVVP
+341 ALAIVVP

-375 GVIAFYYGKQKE
+375 GVIVFFMGKQKE
-387 EIIAAKK
+387 EIIDAKK
-394 NFFTDVIL
+394 NVITDVVL

-410 ALLLYKFNWKGQF
+410 VLLLYKFNWKGQF
-423 SVTSKDGITSLN
+423 SVTGEDGVAHLN

-445 YALLP
+445 YVVLP
-450 VVAYLYMNSNK
+450 IVAYFHLNSK
-461 KKNN
+461 KK

>member
-1 MTSKTKKMGFW
+1 MNKKMKFW
-12 SIVLL
+12 SIVFL

-43 FIYICTAIFAAVLA
+43 FIYLCAAVFAAVLA

-82 ENVGMFIGVTR
+82 ENTGMFIGVTR

-101 GVMATAV
+101 GVMATGV
-108 VKNALNIFGQDPKN
+108 VKNALSILGMDSKN
-122 LVNVTIGF
+122 LVNVTVGFLILMLILF
-130 IILMFILFMINIKG
+130 IINVKG
-144 TAFLTLISN
+144 TAFLTLISD
-153 LSTIGKMAALAITIL
+153 LSTAGKVAALAITIV
-168 AGLAIILMTGVN
+168 AGIVIIIMTGEN
-180 NITAV
+180 HIADV
-185 DSLTNEAGKLVV
+185 DMLKNAEGGALIPEMDAT
-197 NPMNSTIFVTAV
+197 MFVTAI

-222 ASGASDMEEPEKN
+222 ASG
-235 LPRAIPLAIGI
+235 AIPLAIGI

-258 MMINSTALVTST
+258 MMINPVALVQSD

-276 SVFENRI
+276 AVFGNKI
-283 IRNIIIL
+283 IRGIIII
-290 GALVSMFG
+290 GALISMFG

-313 MANDGILPAILGK
+313 MAKDGILPAFLGK
-326 RNSKDIPLNAFVLTA
+326 RNSKDIPMNAFILTA
-341 VLAIVVP
+341 ALAIVVP

-375 GVIAFYYGKQKE
+375 GVIVFFMGKQKE
-387 EIIAAKK
+387 EIIDAKK
-394 NFFTDVIL
+394 NVITDVVL

-410 ALLLYKFNWKGQF
+410 VLLLYKFNWKGQF
-423 SVTSKDGITSLN
+423 SVTGEDGVAHLN

-445 YALLP
+445 YVILP
-450 VVAYLYMNSNK
+450 IVAYFHLNSK
-461 KKNN
+461 KK

>member
-1 MTSKTKKMGFW
+1 MNKKMKFW
-12 SIVLL
+12 SIVFL
-17 TINSIIGTGIF
+17 TINSVIGTGIF

-43 FIYICTAIFAAVLA
+43 FIYLCAAVFAAVLA
-57 VTFASASKYVV
+57 VTFAAASKYVV

-82 ENVGMFIGVTR
+82 TNTGMFIGVTR

-101 GVMATAV
+101 GVMATGV
-108 VKNALNIFGQDPKN
+108 VKNALSILGMDSKN
-122 LVNVTIGF
+122 LVNVTVGFLVLMLILF
-130 IILMFILFMINIKG
+130 IINVKG
-144 TAFLTLISN
+144 TAFLTLISD
-153 LSTIGKMAALAITIL
+153 LSTAGKVAALAITIV
-168 AGLAIILMTGVN
+168 AGIVIIIMTGEN
-180 NITAV
+180 HITDV
-185 DSLTNEAGKLVV
+185 DMLKNAEGGSLIPTMDAT
-197 NPMNSTIFVTAV
+197 MFVTAV

-222 ASGASDMEEPEKN
+222 ASGASDMENPEKN
-235 LPRAIPLAIGI
+235 LPRAIPLAIGV

-258 MMINSTALVTST
+258 MMINPVALVQSD

-276 SVFENRI
+276 AVFGNKI
-283 IRNIIIL
+283 IRGIIII

-313 MANDGILPAILGK
+313 MAKDGILPAFLGK
-326 RNSKDIPLNAFVLTA
+326 RNSKDIPMNAFILTA

-375 GVIAFYYGKQKE
+375 GVIVFFMGKQKE
-387 EIIAAKK
+387 EIIDAKK
-394 NFFTDVIL
+394 NVITDVVL

-410 ALLLYKFNWKGQF
+410 VLLLYKFNWKGQF
-423 SVTSKDGITSLN
+423 SVTGEDGVAHFN

-445 YALLP
+445 YVVLP
-450 VVAYLYMNSNK
+450 IVAYFHLNSK
-461 KKNN
+461 KK

>member
-1 MTSKTKKMGFW
+1 MNKKMKFW
-12 SIVLL
+12 SIVFL

-43 FIYICTAIFAAVLA
+43 FIYLCAAIFAAVLA
-57 VTFASASKYVV
+57 VTFAAASKYVV

-76 AKAAFG
+76 SKAAFG
-82 ENVGMFIGVTR
+82 ANTGMFIGVTR

-101 GVMATAV
+101 GVMATGV
-108 VKNALNIFGQDPKN
+108 VKNALSILGMDSKN
-122 LVNVTIGF
+122 LVNVTVGFLVLMLILF
-130 IILMFILFMINIKG
+130 IINVKG
-144 TAFLTLISN
+144 TSFLTFISDI
-153 LSTIGKMAALAITIL
+153 STAGKVAALAITII
-168 AGLAIILMTGVN
+168 AGIVIIIMTGEN
-180 NITAV
+180 HITDV
-185 DSLTNEAGKLVV
+185 DMLKNAEGANLIPEMDATV
-197 NPMNSTIFVTAV
+197 FVTAV

-222 ASGASDMEEPEKN
+222 ASGASDMENPEKN
-235 LPRAIPLAIGI
+235 LPRAIPLAIGV

-258 MMINSTALVTST
+258 MMINPVALVQSD

-276 SVFENRI
+276 AVFGNKI
-283 IRNIIIL
+283 IRGIIII

-313 MANDGILPAILGK
+313 MAKDGILPAFLGK
-326 RNSKDIPLNAFVLTA
+326 RNSKDIPMNAFILTA

-375 GVIAFYYGKQKE
+375 GVIVFFMGKQKE
-387 EIIAAKK
+387 EIIDAKK
-394 NFFTDVIL
+394 NVITDVVL

-410 ALLLYKFNWKGQF
+410 VLLLYKFNWKGQF
-423 SVTSKDGITSLN
+423 SVTGEDGVAHLN

-445 YALLP
+445 YVVLP
-450 VVAYLYMNSNK
+450 IAAYFHLNSK
-461 KKNN
+461 KK

>member
-1 MTSKTKKMGFW
+1 MNKKMKFW
-12 SIVLL
+12 SIVFL
-17 TINSIIGTGIF
+17 TINSVIGTGIF

-43 FIYICTAIFAAVLA
+43 FIYLCAAVFAAVLA
-57 VTFASASKYVV
+57 VTFAAASKYVV

-82 ENVGMFIGVTR
+82 ANTGMFIGVTR

-101 GVMATAV
+101 GVMATGV
-108 VKNALNIFGQDPKN
+108 VKNALSILGMDSKN

-130 IILMFILFMINIKG
+130 LVLMLILFVINVKG
-144 TAFLTLISN
+144 TAFLTLISD
-153 LSTIGKMAALAITIL
+153 LSTAGKVAALAITIV
-168 AGLAIILMTGVN
+168 AGIVIIIMTGEN
-180 NITAV
+180 HITDV
-185 DSLTNEAGKLVV
+185 DMLKNAEGGALIPEMDAT
-197 NPMNSTIFVTAV
+197 MFVTAV

-222 ASGASDMEEPEKN
+222 ASGASDMENPEKN

-246 IAAIYFGIVLVA
+246 IAVIYFGIVLVA
-258 MMINSTALVTST
+258 MMINPVALVQSD

-276 SVFENRI
+276 AVFGNKI
-283 IRNIIIL
+283 IRGIIII
-290 GALVSMFG
+290 GALISMFG

-313 MANDGILPAILGK
+313 MAKDGILPAFLGK
-326 RNSKDIPLNAFVLTA
+326 RNSKDIPMNAFILTA

-375 GVIAFYYGKQKE
+375 GVIVFFMGKQKE
-387 EIIAAKK
+387 EIIDAKK
-394 NFFTDVIL
+394 NVITDVVL

-410 ALLLYKFNWKGQF
+410 VLLLYKFNWKGQF
-423 SVTSKDGITSLN
+423 SVTGEDGVAHLN

-445 YALLP
+445 YVILP
-450 VVAYLYMNSNK
+450 IVAYFHLNSK
-461 KKNN
+461 KK